1 VPARRR
7 LCLEWLEDRLS
18 PATLTVNSTA
28 DTASDSDTHLSLRE
42 AIAIVNSPTLPT
54 DLSPQIQAQISGT
67 LHQNRADTIGFDH
80 SAVTAPI
87 VLGGSELLLTIPA
100 TTAAVTTDGGT
111 AGVTVDANRASRVLE
126 LHSGVQASLLNLTL
140 THGSASPGN
149 PSGGCIYAFQ
159 SSLTVSNCSLTGN
172 STQIGPGGGINAPQS
187 SVSISNSMLA
197 GNSCGSDGGG
207 INADT
212 LTVSNCTL
220 TGNSADNA
228 GGGIEG
234 TNVTVTGSTLT
245 NNTSFNAG
253 GIDAGTLTV
262 TNCTLAGNSAFFQ
275 AGGLRV
281 ANNSLTVSNSTLTG
295 NTAGG
300 AGGAIYYSFGSA
312 TVTNCFLTN
321 NSALDGGGIALDDG
335 TVSITVC
342 RLTGN
347 AGQLGGAVLVS
358 GLRPSV
364 EVAGCTLSQNTA
376 TVEGGALRIDGGTVT
391 VDGCL
396 LESNSAARGGALA
409 NSLSGSLP
417 PASVTTLHSHFTLN
431 SANGGGA
438 IASDGILTV
447 AACSLVANIANRGG
461 GLLND
466 GGTLTLLTTTVSSNS
481 GYQTGGGVEIDAGS
495 AVLVALTVAQ
505 NAASSGGG
513 LFVATTA
520 NPVLLRNSIVWG
532 NTDLGGAANDIGGE
546 NLDPSS
552 SYNLIGT
559 GGSGGLS
566 NGVNHNLVGVADAGL
581 LPLAN
586 NGGATL
592 SYALAASSPARG
604 AGDPTLV
611 GDPLFGFDQRDVAR
625 TNPVAIG
632 SFQP

>member
-1 VPARRR
+1 
-7 LCLEWLEDRLS
+7 LLEDRLA

-28 DTASDSDTHLSLRE
+28 DTASDSDPYLSLRQ
-42 AIAIVNSPTLPT
+42 AFAIVNSSTLPT
-54 DLSPQIQAQISGT
+54 DLSPQIRAQISGT
-67 LHQNRADTIGFDH
+67 LHQNGADTIGFDH

-87 VLGGSELLLTIPA
+87 VLGGFELLLTLPA
-100 TTAAVTTDGGT
+100 TTAAVTIDGGT
-111 AGVTVDANRASRVLE
+111 AGVTVDANRRDRVLE
-126 LHSGVQASLLNLTL
+126 IRGVQASLLNLTL

-159 SSLTVSNCSLTGN
+159 SSLTVSNCSLTDN
-172 STQIGPGGGINAPQS
+172 YTEIGPGGAINTYQS
-187 SVSISNSMLA
+187 SVSISNSTLS
-197 GNSCGSDGGG
+197 GNSCGAFGGA
-207 INADT
+207 IDADT

-220 TGNSADNA
+220 TGNSAENA
-228 GGGIEG
+228 GGAIEG
-234 TNVTVTGSTLT
+234 TNVTVADSILT
-245 NNTSFNAG
+245 DNTAYDAG
-253 GIDAGTLTV
+253 GIEGSTLTV
-262 TNCTLAGNSAFFQ
+262 TNCTLAGNSATDQ
-275 AGGLRV
+275 GGGLRA
-281 ANNSLTVSNSTLTG
+281 ANYSLTISNSTLTG

-300 AGGAIYYSFGSA
+300 SGGAIYYSFASA
-312 TVTNCFLTN
+312 TVTNCFLTD
-321 NSALDGGGIALDDG
+321 NSAPNGGAIAFDGGRE
-335 TVSITVC
+335 SITAC
-342 RLTGN
+342 RLSGN
-347 AGQLGGAVLVS
+347 TGQLGGAILVA
-358 GLRPSV
+358 GFQQPSV

-376 TVEGGALRIDGGTVT
+376 TDEGGAIRASGGTLT

-409 NSLSGSLP
+409 SSLVGSIP
-417 PASVTTLHSHFTLN
+417 AASVTTVHSLFTLN
-431 SANGGGA
+431 SSADGGGA

-461 GLLND
+461 GLLED

-495 AVLVALTVAQ
+495 AMLVALTVAQ

-520 NPVLLRNSIVWG
+520 NPVLLRNSIIWG
-532 NTDLGGAANDIGGE
+532 NTDLGGAANDIGGA

-559 GGSGGLS
+559 GGSGGLT